1 MKATMPSQPRSAAL
15 ALTLTLLAAGAL
27 LTACGGGDKAAAAK
41 ASAPQAAASAAPRAA
56 LTVTTA
62 RPSKR
67 TLAQEVGANGNVAA
81 WQEASVGADVQALR
95 IADIKVNVG
104 DAVKKGQVLATFDPA
119 PVQQDEAQARASLA
133 EAEAAAADAAGNAA
147 RARAVA
153 NSGALSQ
160 QQIAQYETAEKT
172 AQARVAAARAV
183 VAAQRL
189 RVSHTEVRAPDA
201 GVISAR
207 NATVGQVPGN
217 GTELFRLVRR
227 GRLEWRAEVMA
238 EDLPRIQPGQHASI
252 ELPGP
257 PGAAPR
263 VEGTVRQI
271 APTVDPKT
279 RYAIVYVDLPAG
291 SLARAGMFASGHFA
305 VGESPAL
312 TVPQDAIV
320 MRDGYAHVMLLEP
333 GDMVRMTRVRTGR
346 LAGDSIE
353 VLDGLPP
360 DATVAVR
367 GAAFLNDGD
376 HVRVV
381 SDSEPKTA
389 PAGAASAAAA
399 SK

>member
-1 MKATMPSQPRSAAL
+1 MSFTVWR
-15 ALTLTLLAAGAL
+15 
-27 LTACGGGDKAAAAK
+27 TASSICS
-41 ASAPQAAASAAPRAA
+41 SAP
-56 LTVTTA
+56 
-62 RPSKR
+62 
-67 TLAQEVGANGNVAA
+67 GA
-81 WQEASVGADVQALR
+81 
-95 IADIKVNVG
+95 
-104 DAVKKGQVLATFDPA
+104 T
-119 PVQQDEAQARASLA
+119 
-133 EAEAAAADAAGNAA
+133 
-147 RARAVA
+147 
-153 NSGALSQ
+153 
-160 QQIAQYETAEKT
+160 
-172 AQARVAAARAV
+172 
-183 VAAQRL
+183 
-189 RVSHTEVRAPDA
+189 
-201 GVISAR
+201 
-207 NATVGQVPGN
+207 
-217 GTELFRLVRR
+217 
-227 GRLEWRAEVMA
+227 
-238 EDLPRIQPGQHASI
+238 
-252 ELPGP
+252 
-257 PGAAPR
+257 PR